1 VYESNLRTDSLYL
14 YFHAR
19 HPYTGAYRY
28 RRIFIFYSTQIVTE
42 KEKQMEMKEQK
53 WKRGNKAESIISR
66 NE

>member
-1 VYESNLRTDSLYL
+1 
-14 YFHAR
+14 
-19 HPYTGAYRY
+19 
-28 RRIFIFYSTQIVTE
+28 VTE